1 MRKSKINWNDISFIV
16 RGKHR
21 KAILKLLNK
30 PKTPTQVKKDTG
42 LHFNTVSRILVE
54 LDKKGFVKCLT
65 PKQKLARFYYITS
78 KGKKVLSR
86 I

>member
-1 MRKSKINWNDISFIV
+1 MKKDKISWDDVSFIV

-21 KAILKLLNK
+21 RVILNLLNK
-30 PKTPTQVKKDTG
+30 PKTPTQIKKESN

-54 LDKKGFVKCLT
+54 LSKNGFVKCLT
-65 PKQKLARFYYITS
+65 PQQKLARFYHITS
-78 KGKKVLSR
+78 KGKKVLSK